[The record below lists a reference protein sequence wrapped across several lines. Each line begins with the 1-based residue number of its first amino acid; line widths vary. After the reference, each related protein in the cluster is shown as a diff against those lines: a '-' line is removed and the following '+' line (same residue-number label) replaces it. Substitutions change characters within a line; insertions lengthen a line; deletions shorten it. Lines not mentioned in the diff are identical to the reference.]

1 MTGVGGVVAG
11 VGVVLLAIVGLARYL
26 LSDRSVAATHTKQIA
41 DMRADMASM
50 KTEMALLRHEIAE
63 QRTLKHAIR
72 TEFAKTVMLL
82 AFVEEANCTCG
93 ALEQFKPIIAGVLDE
108 ARRQGVLD
116 QHAHEPNEGGPT

>member
-1 MTGVGGVVAG
+1 MTGVGSVVAG

-26 LSDRSVAATHTKQIA
+26 LSDRSVAATHTRQIA

-50 KTEMALLRHEIAE
+50 KTEMTILRNEIAE

-82 AFVEEANCTCG
+82 SFVEEANCTCG
-93 ALEQFKPIIAGVLDE
+93 VLDQFRPIIDGVLED
-108 ARRQGVLD
+108 ARRQGILD
-116 QHAHEPNEGGPT
+116 QHQHNRREGDTP